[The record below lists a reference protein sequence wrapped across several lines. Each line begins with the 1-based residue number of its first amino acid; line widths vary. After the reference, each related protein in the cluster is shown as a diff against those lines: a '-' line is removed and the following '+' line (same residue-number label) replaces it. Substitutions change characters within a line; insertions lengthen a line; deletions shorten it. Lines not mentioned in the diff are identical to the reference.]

1 MFESH
6 IEIDVVAMFGM
17 CLIDCTTVDIFPCS
31 ELKNPME
38 ALPMIISAIEYNK
51 FFEDA
56 SYMEVNLEDM

>member
-1 MFESH
+1 MFESY

-17 CLIDCTTVDIFPCS
+17 CLIDCTKVDIFPCS